1 MSNLLAIP
9 DQISTKP
16 ATQSIRA
23 PMPFGTG
30 PTSAP
35 QSSAPPLVL
44 LSDSSFTQLVN
55 EAFRNYQS
63 TLALSRSPLANSPLV
78 TPTLLLDEASPTA
91 EERGRGLRLL
101 LRWAVEQIAPAPVH
115 YRLGEFRPFDDPS
128 WSDPRWWRYNI
139 LRHRY
144 LEPLHPD
151 DFVEGGRFTETLM
164 ALTGIT
170 SSDSFFDE
178 RNRAIQAVADRLRQ
192 QLIDN
197 AANQTLQQLALAE
210 IERLLDGQESAAH
223 LLGIAATFAEIFER
237 PILLEMATAEQLAA
251 HERTLHYLISHRLL
265 LSGDGG
271 RSLWIS
277 PPLRAYLYQRQSP
290 DALRRR
296 HRLAARYYAEREAP
310 LVTAKHWLYA
320 GLADRGAAI
329 LFAAADGLIHELQ
342 IVELCQTLQ
351 LFTERDL
358 APPQWREMQI
368 LLSDLYQRNGQAEE
382 ALAACRRALKATTTP
397 TDQARIYRR
406 MGKLYVTRNQ
416 LHALGYYQQAAAH
429 FTHQDPEFAHLLK
442 DRGWLYI
449 LQRNWGAAEAD
460 LVLARAITATDQL
473 ELCADIVDA
482 LASLYVRQERYDTA
496 LAHAQQALTMRE
508 QLGAL
513 PRIASSFNN
522 LGLIYRRLGEQWQA
536 INAHEEALVT
546 YRKLGNQE
554 ATAGALLNIGS
565 AFYLLGHYNDAVNH
579 YLQSLEICQKL
590 EHGHV
595 EATVRYN
602 LAEAYAALGQRA
614 EAVEHWQRGYDLSK
628 QAGFADE
635 VNAFEQLRTATTLLQ
650 VVPINQTIAEPG
662 LAYPTSVP
670 APRVQTLSQE
680 EKAILDLV
688 KTHGQVT
695 AKLVIDL
702 LNVSRA
708 TATRR
713 LTTLVEEGYLTL
725 QGKGRGVYYELASIA
740 RTEALVGPTSTG
752 KEVQMAQ
759 ADRRNDYDILRAQQR
774 DLQQHFAVTAL
785 AIKSPA
791 TANVLLQI
799 VVHYAQLPD
808 LAGYLA
814 LKRQLNGLLDTPIDL
829 LPDTEIETQCD
840 LFWLWSAHDQ
850 HKQ

>member
-1 MSNLLAIP
+1 MSNLLSITN
-9 DQISTKP
+9 QSSTKP
-16 ATQSIRA
+16 ATRSLHT
-23 PMPFGTG
+23 PVSFGAG
-30 PTSAP
+30 LTSEP
-35 QSSAPPLVL
+35 KGSAPPIVL

-55 EAFRNYQS
+55 EAFRNYPS

-78 TPTLLLDEASPTA
+78 TPALLLDEASPTA

-101 LRWAVEQIAPAPVH
+101 LRWAVEQIAPAPVR
-115 YRLGEFRPFDDPS
+115 YGLGEFRPFDDPS

-151 DFVEGGRFTETLM
+151 DFIAGGRFTETLM

-170 SSDSFFDE
+170 SSDTFFDE

-197 AANQTLQQLALAE
+197 AANQALQQLALAE

-237 PILLEMATAEQLAA
+237 SILLEMATDEQLAA
-251 HERTLHYLISHRLL
+251 NERTLHYLISHRLL

-277 PPLRAYLYQRQSP
+277 PPLRAYLYQRQGA
-290 DALRRR
+290 DARRRR

-320 GLADRGAAI
+320 GLADRGATI
-329 LFAAADGLIHELQ
+329 LFAAAEGLIHELQ

-416 LHALGYYQQAAAH
+416 LHALGYYQQAAAR

-449 LQRNWGAAEAD
+449 LQRNWPAAEAD
-460 LVLARAITATDQL
+460 LVLASSITALAQL
-473 ELCADIVDA
+473 ELRADVVDA
-482 LASLYVRQERYDTA
+482 LASLYLRQERYDSA

-513 PRIASSFNN
+513 PRIAASFNN
-522 LGLIYRRLGEQWQA
+522 LGIIYRRLGEQWQA
-536 INAHEEALVT
+536 INAYEEALVT

-565 AFYLLGHYNDAVNH
+565 AFYLLGHYSDAVNR

-602 LAEAYAALGQRA
+602 LAEAYAALGQRE
-614 EAVEHWQRGYDLSK
+614 EALDHWQRGYDLSK

-635 VNAFEQLRTATTLLQ
+635 VNAFEQLRAATALLQ
-650 VVPINQTIAEPG
+650 VAPINQTIAEPSS
-662 LAYPTSVP
+662 AFPTSDL

-713 LTTLVEEGYLTL
+713 LTTLVEAGYLTL
-725 QGKGRGVYYELASIA
+725 QGKGRGVYYELAPIA
-740 RTEALVGPTSTG
+740 TTEPLVGPTSTG

-759 ADRRNDYDILRAQQR
+759 SDRRNDYDILRAQQR

-799 VVHYAQLPD
+799 VVHYVQLPD

-814 LKRQLNGLLDTPIDL
+814 LKRQLNSLLDTPIDL